1 MLLQQQV
8 ETIKLTQYIM
18 EQFWQKNYEPLI
30 EHANDNILWI
40 GPLEDEYV
48 YGKKAMVDKIM
59 EKNDERPLV
68 YLDDQEYEGLRS
80 EGNISVVVGKYRA
93 YTKLESGVISS
104 EKQRVTFMWERV
116 KKDDEVQLLI
126 THIHI
131 SNIFHTKDDDKL
143 FSSKDGRENYEYIQK
158 IIAEHSQDETIT
170 IRDHSGVRYTVNYS
184 DIMYVVAEDTF
195 ATVYIWKKD
204 EVLRVRSR
212 LVGFVKDFP
221 DYFIKPGR
229 KYCINKNYVKYFKSR
244 KLIMADG
251 REFAIPR
258 SFVTPFK
265 NAMKM

>member
-143 FSSKDGRENYEYIQK
+143 FSSKDGRE
-158 IIAEHSQDETIT
+158 IT
-170 IRDHSGVRYTVNYS
+170 SIY
-184 DIMYVVAEDTF
+184 
-195 ATVYIWKKD
+195 
-204 EVLRVRSR
+204 
-212 LVGFVKDFP
+212 
-221 DYFIKPGR
+221 
-229 KYCINKNYVKYFKSR
+229 R
-244 KLIMADG
+244 KLLQNTARMRLLQSGTIQ
-251 REFAIPR
+251 E
-258 SFVTPFK
+258 
-265 NAMKM
+265 

>member
-184 DIMYVVAEDTF
+184 DIMYVVAEDNF

-221 DYFIKPGR
+221 DIKPGR

>member
-184 DIMYVVAEDTF
+184 DIMYVVAEDNF

-221 DYFIKPGR
+221 DYFIKPEEN
-229 KYCINKNYVKYFKSR
+229 IA
-244 KLIMADG
+244 LIKITLSTLKAENLLWQTEENLLY
-251 REFAIPR
+251 RE
-258 SFVTPFK
+258 VL
-265 NAMKM
+265 

>member
-1 MLLQQQV
+1 MLLKQKV

-18 EQFWQKNYEPLI
+18 EQYWQKNYEPLI
-30 EHANDNILWI
+30 EHVCDNVLWI
-40 GPLEDEYV
+40 ALWTMSMFMGKSHGRQNNENNED
-48 YGKKAMVDKIM
+48 
-59 EKNDERPLV
+59 RPLV
-68 YLDDQEYEGLRS
+68 YLDDQQYEGLRS
-80 EGNISVVVGKYRA
+80 EANISVVVGRYRA
-93 YTKLESGVISS
+93 FTKQDSGVILS
-104 EKQRVTFMWERV
+104 EKQRVTFIWERV
-116 KKDDEVQLLI
+116 KKDDEAQLLI

-143 FSSKDGRENYEYIQK
+143 FSSKDGRENYEYVQK
-158 IIAEHSQDETIT
+158 VIAEHSQDKTIT
-170 IRDHSGVRYTVNYS
+170 IRDYTGIRYTVNYS
-184 DIMYVVAEDTF
+184 DIMYVVAEDNF
-195 ATVYIWKKD
+195 ATVYLWQKD

-229 KYCINKNYVKYFKSR
+229 KYCINKNYVKFFKSR

-265 NAMKM
+265 NAMKI